1 MPRSAFH
8 IDSYILVLHHGKHD
22 DGAFGIVACVDDL
35 MSVLPHA
42 LFTCRAHIWCGQ
54 VGYGEH
60 YPGSAAGKVVCSVCM
75 VCGIMVLALPMVI
88 IGSAFEETV
97 KEEERFKRERAKR
110 MEVKLLE
117 RFGGKNDVANQV

>member
-1 MPRSAFH
+1 
-8 IDSYILVLHHGKHD
+8 
-22 DGAFGIVACVDDL
+22 
-35 MSVLPHA
+35 
-42 LFTCRAHIWCGQ
+42 
-54 VGYGEH
+54 
-60 YPGSAAGKVVCSVCM
+60 M

-117 RFGGKNDVANQV
+117 RFGGKSDVANQV